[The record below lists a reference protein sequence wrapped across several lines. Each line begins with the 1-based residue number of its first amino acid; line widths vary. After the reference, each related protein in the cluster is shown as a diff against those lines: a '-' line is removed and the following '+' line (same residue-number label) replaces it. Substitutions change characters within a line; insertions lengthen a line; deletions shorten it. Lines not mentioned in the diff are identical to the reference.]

1 MLLYYN
7 GDSFAAGVELA
18 DEILPDYPGCHPL
31 SLESETSDIRKRRR
45 EWVGN
50 SKKPTHQLNKLK
62 MSMINEIR
70 KLELER
76 AYPNLVHNMTGIP
89 YINKSLGGSSMDRIV
104 RVTIA
109 DLIKLKKDD
118 PDRKLVA
125 FICTTYMERSEMPNN
140 LPPEIDMHGEPM
152 DWASVSFNF
161 RQYDH
166 DQIIENIKRYK
177 ALFETTYHSMV
188 NFYKNVILIQ
198 DYCKLNDVDLYWIT
212 ARENIRREVD
222 RRDEQYKDRTD
233 LIALMDYANIEPA
246 INMMDIANN
255 ELDGQDVLCPGG
267 HFSQIVHDRTAEK
280 IVDIIK
286 GKNNV

>member
-7 GDSFAAGVELA
+7 GDSFPAGTELA
-18 DEILPDYPGCHPL
+18 DAVLPDYPGCHPF
-31 SLESETSDIRKRRR
+31 SEKDDTSDVRKRRR

-50 SKKPTHQLNKLK
+50 SNKPGHPLNKLK
-62 MSMINEIR
+62 ISMAG
-70 KLELER
+70 ELSKIELAS
-76 AYPNLVHNMTGIP
+76 AYPGLVHTMTGIP
-89 YINKSLGGSSMDRIV
+89 TINKSMGGSSMDRIA

-125 FICTTYMERSEMPNN
+125 FICTTYIERSEMPNN
-140 LPPEIDMHGEPM
+140 LPPQTDMHGEPI

-161 RQYDH
+161 RHYDY
-166 DQIIENIKRYK
+166 DQVIENIKRYK

-222 RRDEQYKDRTD
+222 RCDEQYKDRTD
-233 LIALMDYANIEPA
+233 LVALMDYANIEPA
-246 INMMDIANN
+246 INMMDIVNN